1 MFHEYN
7 IPSPDDTERYS
18 WHILDI
24 EGTEIASFKNT
35 LPRFST
41 PGFIVPIN
49 PLYMYDESAH
59 FKEYGVDTIYYF
71 DNRVVMPTA
80 IFNGGKYTMKPDFSV
95 ADETVANSE
104 DEKLWIID
112 VIEDDSYLYIKQM
125 KGFTNVVVF
134 SIFNKKTNEYIVL
147 SDGVKRENRRKFESH
162 NNDY

>member
-59 FKEYGVDTIYYF
+59 FKEYGVDSIYYF
-71 DNRVVMPTA
+71 DNRVVMPYA
-80 IFNGGKYTMKPDFSV
+80 
-95 ADETVANSE
+95 
-104 DEKLWIID
+104 
-112 VIEDDSYLYIKQM
+112 
-125 KGFTNVVVF
+125 
-134 SIFNKKTNEYIVL
+134 IFNKKTNEYIVL